1 MHVFG
6 THTQLL
12 GIGDFT
18 EKKRLKTWPSFLFIL
33 KGQLISTLAQRE
45 TSPFIFFSASV
56 SILDRIAKTWFDT
69 FPQSLN
75 VAET

>member
-33 KGQLISTLAQRE
+33 KG
-45 TSPFIFFSASV
+45 
-56 SILDRIAKTWFDT
+56 
-69 FPQSLN
+69 
-75 VAET
+75 